1 MKRKW
6 IAWLLMLCCTL
17 CFFACNK
24 EEKTT
29 TTEIVACVEATE
41 ENMVAIK
48 VTSVGE
54 VFLLEVMNE
63 LQAKGELSF
72 EVDATKMVT
81 SINGKENP
89 ADWSACWML
98 YTSDA
103 DFSNETYGTYDY
115 EGVTYKSALFGAAQM
130 PVMDGGYYIW
140 VYKAF

>member
-1 MKRKW
+1 
-6 IAWLLMLCCTL
+6 
-17 CFFACNK
+17 
-24 EEKTT
+24 
-29 TTEIVACVEATE
+29 
-41 ENMVAIK
+41 MVAIK

-54 VFLLEVMNE
+54 VFLLDVMNE

-103 DFSNETYGTYDY
+103 DFSNETYGTYDVS
-115 EGVTYKSALFGAAQM
+115 VTFTQPLTYVVVQM
-130 PVMDGGYYIW
+130 QANPYHSGLQGIDDYIGNERKTFEET
-140 VYKAF
+140 VELP